1 MRTIQNKFIIFISFA
16 AIIRTFVSDMR
27 KVDIFPII
35 VWKQWTILFL
45 LIVAGLF
52 LPQLSSAQSKKAKA
66 AHQEQSAN
74 ARQARQIFDRT
85 YQMVFGAQ
93 GSTLHYAVNLIGI
106 YKTEGTIWYKG
117 KKSKFVDEKY
127 NAFSDGF
134 TYYLVE
140 RKKKTV
146 TIYDAN
152 SDKRDK
158 YATKF
163 KFEPENFLYSIADSD
178 EGFVVTLKA
187 KKGVKGIKEIHALI
201 DKKTRYPLSL
211 RIKLGII
218 STTVKISN
226 FKSGSISD
234 DLFVFPRQK
243 YQGYQI
249 IDKRNE

>member
-1 MRTIQNKFIIFISFA
+1 MRTIQNKFIFFISFA

-35 VWKQWTILFL
+35 VWKRWTISFL
-45 LIVAGLF
+45 LIAAGLF
-52 LPQLSSAQSKKAKA
+52 LPQLSSAQSRKAKA

-127 NAFSDGF
+127 NAFSDGV

-163 KFEPENFLYSIADSD
+163 KFDPENFLYSIADSD

-226 FKSGSISD
+226 FKSGNISD

>member
-1 MRTIQNKFIIFISFA
+1 
-16 AIIRTFVSDMR
+16 MR
-27 KVDIFPII
+27 KVDQFQFIGWRRWAIF
-35 VWKQWTILFL
+35 FL
-45 LIVAGLF
+45 LLLVCAVM
-52 LPQLSSAQSKKAKA
+52 PQQSLAQHKKSKAPKK
-66 AHQEQSAN
+66 ELSAN

-85 YQMVFGAQ
+85 YQMVFGPQ
-93 GSTLHYAVNLIGI
+93 GSTLHYAVNIIGI

-127 NAFSDGF
+127 NAFNDGI

-146 TIYDAN
+146 TVYDAN

-163 KFEPENFLYSIADSD
+163 KFEPENFKYSIANSD
-178 EGFVVTLKA
+178 EGFVITLKA

-211 RIKLGII
+211 RIKLGIF

-226 FKSGSISD
+226 FKSGNISD
-234 DLFVFPRQK
+234 ELFVFHRQK
-243 YQGYQI
+243 YPGFEI

>member
-1 MRTIQNKFIIFISFA
+1 
-16 AIIRTFVSDMR
+16 MR
-27 KVDIFPII
+27 KVDQFQFFG
-35 VWKQWTILFL
+35 WRRWATSFL
-45 LIVAGLF
+45 LLLVCGVM
-52 LPQLSSAQSKKAKA
+52 PQQAFAQHKKTKA
-66 AHQEQSAN
+66 PKEELSAN

-85 YQMVFGAQ
+85 YQMVFGPQ
-93 GSTLHYAVNLIGI
+93 GSTLHYAVNIIGI

-127 NAFSDGF
+127 NAFNDGI

-163 KFEPENFLYSIADSD
+163 KFEPENFKYSIANSD
-178 EGFVVTLKA
+178 EGFVITLKA

-211 RIKLGII
+211 RIKLGIF

-226 FKSGSISD
+226 FRSGNISD
-234 DLFVFPRQK
+234 ELFVFHRQK
-243 YQGYQI
+243 YPGFEI

>member
-1 MRTIQNKFIIFISFA
+1 
-16 AIIRTFVSDMR
+16 
-27 KVDIFPII
+27 
-35 VWKQWTILFL
+35 
-45 LIVAGLF
+45 
-52 LPQLSSAQSKKAKA
+52 
-66 AHQEQSAN
+66 
-74 ARQARQIFDRT
+74 
-85 YQMVFGAQ
+85 MVFGAQ

-127 NAFSDGF
+127 NAFSDGV

-226 FKSGSISD
+226 FKSGNISD

>member
-35 VWKQWTILFL
+35 VWKRWTILFL

-52 LPQLSSAQSKKAKA
+52 SPQLSSAQSKKAKSA
-66 AHQEQSAN
+66 LQEQSAN
-74 ARQARQIFDRT
+74 AQQARQIFDRT

-93 GSTLHYAVNLIGI
+93 GSTLHYAVNIIGI

-117 KKSKFVDEKY
+117 KKNKFVDEKY
-127 NAFSDGF
+127 NAFSDGV

-178 EGFVVTLKA
+178 EGFIITLKA

-211 RIKLGII
+211 RIKLGIF

-226 FKSGSISD
+226 FRSGNISD

>member
-1 MRTIQNKFIIFISFA
+1 MRTIQNKFIIFICFA

-35 VWKQWTILFL
+35 VWKRWGFLFL
-45 LIVAGLF
+45 LIVVGLIS
-52 LPQLSSAQSKKAKA
+52 PQLTSAQSQKAKSA
-66 AHQEQSAN
+66 LQEQSAN

-93 GSTLHYAVNLIGI
+93 GSTLHYAVNIIGI

-127 NAFSDGF
+127 NAFSDGV

-146 TIYDAN
+146 SIYDAN

-178 EGFVVTLKA
+178 EGFIITLKA

-211 RIKLGII
+211 RIKLGIF

-226 FKSGSISD
+226 FKSGNISD

>member
-35 VWKQWTILFL
+35 VWKRWTILFL

-52 LPQLSSAQSKKAKA
+52 LPQQSSAQSKKAKA

-93 GSTLHYAVNLIGI
+93 GSTLHYAVNIIGI

-178 EGFVVTLKA
+178 EGFIITLKA

-226 FKSGSISD
+226 FKSGNISD

>member
-1 MRTIQNKFIIFISFA
+1 MRNKII
-16 AIIRTFVSDMR
+16 
-27 KVDIFPII
+27 
-35 VWKQWTILFL
+35 
-45 LIVAGLF
+45 LIVMLMFSTLCSVHADET
-52 LPQLSSAQSKKAKA
+52 PNS
-66 AHQEQSAN
+66 
-74 ARQARQIFDRT
+74 RQARRIFNQA
-85 YQMVFGAQ
+85 YQQVFGEQ
-93 GSTLHYAVNLIGI
+93 GATLHYDVNIIGL
-106 YKTEGTIWYKG
+106 YKTSGTIWYKG
-117 KKSKFVDEKY
+117 KKSKFVDAKIY
-127 NAFSDGF
+127 SWNDG
-134 TYYLVE
+134 TTIYSVK
-140 RKKKTV
+140 RNKKKKEV
-146 TIYDAN
+146 EVNSAQN
-152 SDKRDK
+152 NKSDKYSR
-158 YATKF
+158 KF

-226 FKSGSISD
+226 FKSGNISD

>member
-1 MRTIQNKFIIFISFA
+1 
-16 AIIRTFVSDMR
+16 MR
-27 KVDIFPII
+27 KVDQFQFIGWRRWAIF
-35 VWKQWTILFL
+35 FL
-45 LIVAGLF
+45 LLLVCAVM
-52 LPQLSSAQSKKAKA
+52 PQQSLAQHKKSKAPK
-66 AHQEQSAN
+66 EELSAN

-85 YQMVFGAQ
+85 YQMVFGPQ
-93 GSTLHYAVNLIGI
+93 GSTLHYAVNIIGI

-127 NAFSDGF
+127 NAFNDGI

-226 FKSGSISD
+226 FKSGNISD

>member
-1 MRTIQNKFIIFISFA
+1 MLKVYQFQFVGWRRRAISFLLLLVCVVMPQQSFA
-16 AIIRTFVSDMR
+16 QR
-27 KVDIFPII
+27 K
-35 VWKQWTILFL
+35 KT
-45 LIVAGLF
+45 
-52 LPQLSSAQSKKAKA
+52 KA
-66 AHQEQSAN
+66 AKEELSAN

-85 YQMVFGAQ
+85 YQMVFGPQ
-93 GSTLHYAVNLIGI
+93 GSTLHYSVNIIGI

-127 NAFSDGF
+127 NAFNDGI

-163 KFEPENFLYSIADSD
+163 KFEPENFKYSIANSD
-178 EGFVVTLKA
+178 EGFVITLKA

-211 RIKLGII
+211 RIKLGIF

-226 FKSGSISD
+226 FKSGNISD
-234 DLFVFPRQK
+234 ELFVFHRQK
-243 YQGYQI
+243 YPGFEI

>member
-1 MRTIQNKFIIFISFA
+1 
-16 AIIRTFVSDMR
+16 MR

-35 VWKQWTILFL
+35 VWKRWTILFL

-52 LPQLSSAQSKKAKA
+52 LPQLSSAQSKKAKSA
-66 AHQEQSAN
+66 LQEQSAN

-178 EGFVVTLKA
+178 EGFIITLK
-187 KKGVKGIKEIHALI
+187 
-201 DKKTRYPLSL
+201 
-211 RIKLGII
+211 
-218 STTVKISN
+218 
-226 FKSGSISD
+226 
-234 DLFVFPRQK
+234 
-243 YQGYQI
+243 GYMP
-249 IDKRNE
+249 